1 MLLVRRVMQKKLAWE
16 PRGTK
21 EVVVE
26 SGGAAAAAETGEKIK
41 GERWCRRSGWTGA
54 WRGRKKGKK
63 SKRRRTNKRKKFQNS
78 YVSIGRVCGG
88 VLISIK
94 SLSSARI
101 PFETERERGEIA
113 SERGFDLKLLEE
125 RSLRRWID

>member
-1 MLLVRRVMQKKLAWE
+1 MDP
-16 PRGTK
+16 PRSTSYAK
-21 EVVVE
+21 EVGV
-26 SGGAAAAAETGEKIK
+26 GAAWDKGSGCGEWRSRRRRRGNGGKIK

-78 YVSIGRVCGG
+78 YVSIGRVGGG

-101 PFETERERGEIA
+101 PFETRGRARERERERG
-113 SERGFDLKLLEE
+113 D
-125 RSLRRWID
+125 SL